1 MADTLCITLCVFSKK
16 KKRKKKFPRSGEAE
30 GEKNLLAVRAEQR
43 LPGGDTVG

>member
-16 KKRKKKFPRSGEAE
+16 KEKMHPQYGEAE

-43 LPGGDTVG
+43 LPGGATVW

>member
-16 KKRKKKFPRSGEAE
+16 KKMHSRFGEAE

-43 LPGGDTVG
+43 PPGGATVW